1 MSDMTTATTEQFEVS
16 TNTATPEAL
25 ATELTPTDPP
35 ATEAD
40 PGADASPDAATSD
53 AARQLNVRKRS
64 LEGRKQTIQDEINAL
79 VRQRGETQR
88 ERDQMRQE
96 LDALR
101 AEKAA
106 LRPAPSTP
114 ALTGAAPASDPEPQ
128 EDDFQTYAEFV
139 KATSLWTARQA
150 VRDYEA
156 SQRQAQEQSRRQSW
170 EADRTQ
176 SFAQRLSEAKTKHP
190 DFDVLV
196 NREDIELSPPM
207 VEVIKDSPLAADLM
221 LHFAAHPDDAQRLFA
236 LPPML
241 AFGEMKA
248 LEGRLSAASGGSAAP
263 RRFSLAKPPIT
274 PVGSQPTATTD
285 DPSDMEFGPEYVRRM
300 NELDRSRRRW

>member
-1 MSDMTTATTEQFEVS
+1 MTDLVSASTDSLEVT

-25 ATELTPTDPP
+25 EAELSAP
-35 ATEAD
+35 APDTAPAD
-40 PGADASPDAATSD
+40 PETPDPAVSD
-53 AARQLNVRKRS
+53 AARALNVRKRS

-88 ERDQMRQE
+88 ERDAIAKE

-101 AEKAA
+101 AERAA
-106 LRPAPSTP
+106 LHRPAPTP
-114 ALTGAAPASDPEPQ
+114 APSMPDTNAADPEPV
-128 EDDFQTYAEFV
+128 EDNYATYAEFV

-156 SQRQAQEQSRRQSW
+156 GQRQQQEQARRQTW
-170 EADRTQ
+170 EQERTRT
-176 SFAQRLSEAKTKHP
+176 FAQRLDEAKTKYP

-196 NREDIELSPPM
+196 NREDIELTPPV
-207 VEVIKDSPLAADLM
+207 VEVIKDSPLAAELM
-221 LHFAAHPDDAQRLFA
+221 LHLAHHPDDAQRLAA

-248 LEGRLSAASGGSAAP
+248 LEGRLSAASGGSAGAT
-263 RRFSLAKPPIT
+263 RLSQAKPPIT
-274 PVGSQPTATTD
+274 PVGSAPTVTAD
-285 DPSDMEFGPEYVRRM
+285 DPSSLDFGPEYVRRM
-300 NELDRSRRRW
+300 NEQTRRRRW